1 MKKILILSIL
11 ALAACTGINAQIV
24 KSKVID
30 NGGSG
35 PYKAIAASEETLP
48 DFVVYRPEKLPEG
61 AGFPVVIFGNGGCAN
76 SSLGHERFLSDL
88 ASYGYVIV
96 AIGPF
101 QESREPR
108 PMQGQGGP
116 RPGGQRPEGQP
127 AGPRPGGQPGAQRPA
142 GPMPGGGAPMATGSE
157 SWQMYQALD
166 WITNQANNPRSEYHG
181 AVNADLAA
189 AMGMSCGGCQAIYLS
204 SDPRIKTLLVMNS
217 GMGEMTL
224 ANATPAFV
232 QAIHTPTVYIIGGE
246 TDIAYPNAEID
257 YKNFPNQPVAWVNLP
272 VGHGG
277 TYSQEFGGE
286 FSRMART
293 WLDYMFKGG
302 KEGERLFKNR
312 DLTGFDGWTVQSKNF

>member
-1 MKKILILSIL
+1 MKKILILSL
-11 ALAACTGINAQIV
+11 FALAASTGLSAQIV

-48 DFVVYRPEKLPEG
+48 DFVVYRPEKLPED

-88 ASYGYVIV
+88 ASYGYVII

-101 QESREPR
+101 QESRPPR
-108 PMQGQGGP
+108 PEGP
-116 RPGGQRPEGQP
+116 RPAGQPGGQRPEGPRPGAQPGGPAP
-127 AGPRPGGQPGAQRPA
+127 AGP
-142 GPMPGGGAPMATGSE
+142 PMMTASE

-166 WITNQANNPRSEYHG
+166 WITNQANRPGSEYHG
-181 AVNADLAA
+181 AVDASKAA

-257 YKNFPNQPVAWVNLP
+257 YKNFPKQPVAWVNFP

-277 TYSQEFGGE
+277 TYAQEFGGE

-293 WLDYMFKGG
+293 WLDFIFKGG
-302 KEGERLFKNR
+302 KAGERLFKNC